1 VTNYEQTNV
10 QYAVGM
16 SLTDPTERNRK
27 ISSVIRPVAW
37 VLALLSIATA
47 PFLAA
52 IVGGEPASKQIG
64 AWIICMFSFIGA
76 CLLFG
81 LLLYYT
87 AAHRNGVGI
96 ASYSF
101 AYVAG
106 LILILGSGRDP
117 KTGLPDAFYPALVIY
132 AVSIVL
138 LITYISRARGAHQTL
153 ADGVETTATVTS
165 AAVNGMVNAVTHW
178 RLTLKFTDQQG
189 HDRWFHLGR
198 TGYGYAVGQTFKM
211 KYNPRRPGSRRGIVV
226 LEPDQFN

>member
-1 VTNYEQTNV
+1 
-10 QYAVGM
+10 M

-27 ISSVIRPVAW
+27 VSAVIRPVAW
-37 VLALLSIATA
+37 VLALLAIASA

-52 IVGGEPASKQIG
+52 IIGAEPASQQIA
-64 AWIICMFSFIGA
+64 AWLICMFSFIGA

-87 AAHRNGVGI
+87 ASHRNAVGMCAYI
-96 ASYSF
+96 V

-106 LILILGSGRDP
+106 LILILGAGRDP
-117 KTGLPDAFYPALVIY
+117 HTGLPDAFYPALVIY
-132 AVSIVL
+132 AVSVVL
-138 LITYISRARGAHQTL
+138 LIIYISHAVGAHQTL
-153 ADGVETTATVTS
+153 ADGVETTATVT
-165 AAVNGMVNAVTHW
+165 AAGVNGMVNYVTHW

-198 TGYGYAVGQTFKM
+198 TGYGYRVGQTFTI